1 MPVVDLGVEV
11 IPMGTMFDGEV
22 QSFTN
27 SVFDRFS
34 DGGPFSFLVPDQGLK
49 QTADEFG
56 FRVLTTSTVSI
67 SLSHKSRRKGG
78 DADLRLFNDN
88 DGDGELDV
96 PFEPVIDASLQ
107 GGGRNEFVSR
117 EIPAGDYI
125 IGIVGP
131 GTKDGSAGY
140 SLRVEVQSGP
150 VFFTPVP
157 TIPRLSIGKLAS
169 EEGGV
174 LNGKNTA
181 GTLVGRS
188 GKDIINA
195 NNGDDILIGY
205 GNDDILNG
213 GNGNDTLFGG
223 QGNDTLSGGSG
234 DDLFVIAPTGN
245 GFDRITDFR
254 IGQDL
259 VGLGGN
265 LSIAA
270 LDFVQQAKGTLVKA
284 GNQELAFFNGVQANQ
299 LNNAANFGSVQLSQ
313 LADAANVLLN
323 T

>member
-1 MPVVDLGVEV
+1 MANVEN
-11 IPMGTMFDGEV
+11 IRMGILSGGEV
-22 QSFTN
+22 QSFINNVIRENKKN
-27 SVFDRFS
+27 SALENFLGIS
-34 DGGPFSFLVPDQGLK
+34 PPFNLVQD
-49 QTADEFG
+49 ADEYS
-56 FRVLTTSTVSI
+56 FRTFTTSTVNI
-67 SLSHKSRRKGG
+67 SLFHRNRKDGG
-78 DADLRLFNDN
+78 DADLRLFRDDN
-88 DGDGELDV
+88 GNGELDV
-96 PFEPVIDASLQ
+96 PFEPVIDASLR
-107 GGGRNEFVSR
+107 GRGRDEFISS
-117 EIPAGDYI
+117 EIPPGDYI
-125 IGIVGP
+125 VGVVIAQN
-131 GTKDGSAGY
+131 GSADY
-140 SLRVEVQSGP
+140 SLRVQVNGP
-150 VFFTPVP
+150 PIVLNPIP

-234 DDLFVIAPTGN
+234 DDLFVLAKGN
-245 GFDRITDFR
+245 GFDKITDFR
-254 IGQDL
+254 VGQDL

-265 LSIAA
+265 LSFAA
-270 LDFVQQAKGTLVKA
+270 LDFVQQANGTLVKS

-299 LNNAANFGSVQLSQ
+299 LNNPANFGSVQLSQ
-313 LADAANVLLN
+313 LTAAANVLLN
-323 T
+323 A